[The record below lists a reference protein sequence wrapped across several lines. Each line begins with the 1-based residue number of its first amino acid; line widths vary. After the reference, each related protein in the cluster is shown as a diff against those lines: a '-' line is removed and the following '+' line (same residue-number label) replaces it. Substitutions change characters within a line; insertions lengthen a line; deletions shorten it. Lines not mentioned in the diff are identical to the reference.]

1 VALLLVLSALPAA
14 AQDSAKD
21 SGGVSPPPGAA
32 PFRYPEGKHGK
43 GELRY
48 RNGLPVL
55 VVAGT
60 PEEMGEQAGVLAVR
74 PAAGLL
80 GQFKGFLKDRG
91 WDKAYPLLIG
101 MSNIMLPQFPRDHLA
116 ELGAVAKHSGFERD
130 LFVFVNTIPDVTKL
144 GGCSTLVV
152 EAGRSATGAPLF
164 GRNLDW
170 PPFGPLHEYTL
181 VTVYR
186 PAGKRAFA
194 AIGLP
199 GLLGCVSGINDAGL
213 ALALNEI
220 TEAADGSPR
229 FDPRGTPLLLAFRR
243 VLEEC
248 ATVGEAEKL
257 LRSVRRTTY
266 ACLTLCDRSGGAV
279 FEITPKS
286 LVVRRAEK
294 DVCACTNHFCA
305 KGLAVP
311 CACGRLP
318 ILEQSRE
325 LKTLGVAEVAKKLHA
340 VNQGAWTLQT
350 MIFEPARLRLHLAFG
365 KGPATALP
373 PKSLDLGPLFTPAE
387 VKEKA
392 SK

>member
-1 VALLLVLSALPAA
+1 VTLLLVLFALPGAA
-14 AQDSAKD
+14 S
-21 SGGVSPPPGAA
+21 AA

-48 RNGLPVL
+48 VNGLPVL

-91 WDKAYPLLIG
+91 WDKAYPLLLS
-101 MSNIMLPQFPRDHLA
+101 MSTFMLPQFPRDHLT
-116 ELGAVAKHSGFERD
+116 ELEAVAKHSGFARD
-130 LFVFVNTIPDVTKL
+130 LFVFANTIPDVTKL

-186 PAGKRAFA
+186 PAGKHAFA
-194 AIGLP
+194 AVALP
-199 GLLGCVSGINDAGL
+199 GLLGTPSGINDAGL
-213 ALALNEI
+213 AVAMNEI
-220 TEAADGSPR
+220 TATADGSPR
-229 FDPRGTPLLLAFRR
+229 FDARGTPVLLAIRR

-257 LRSVRRTTY
+257 LRSMRRTTY
-266 ACLTLCDRSGGAV
+266 ACLTLCDQGGGAV
-279 FEITPKS
+279 FEVTPKS
-286 LVVRRAEK
+286 LVVRKAEK
-294 DVCACTNHFCA
+294 DVCVCTNHFCA
-305 KGLAVP
+305 RGLAVP
-311 CACGRLP
+311 SDCGRLP
-318 ILEQSRE
+318 ILEQCRE
-325 LKTLGVAEVAKKLHA
+325 MKSLGLGAVAKKLHA
-340 VNQGAWTLQT
+340 VNQGPWTLQT
-350 MIFEPARLRLHLAFG
+350 MIFEPTRLRLHLAFG

-373 PKSLDLGPLFTPAE
+373 LKELELGPLFKPR
-387 VKEKA
+387 
-392 SK
+392 